1 MPTIENLIDWST
13 DWLRLTDW
21 LIDRLRLTSWLT
33 CGLTNWRTCIINWR
47 LMTNYL
53 IQKLLTLFGNCSPQE
68 RNWYLDRITE
78 LFKNFF
84 HKLLCAVFSF
94 LFLKCMRYALLE
106 VHLRSILYNATCFV
120 RSESRAPWYSKWYL
134 TFLNWFTQSLGEWMW
149 IYAVAKLRKWKIS
162 NLSKISLWLIGS
174 VTIFLQ
180 GHFLELL

>member
-1 MPTIENLIDWST
+1 
-13 DWLRLTDW
+13 
-21 LIDRLRLTSWLT
+21 
-33 CGLTNWRTCIINWR
+33 
-47 LMTNYL
+47 MTNYL

-134 TFLNWFTQSLGEWMW
+134 TFLNWFTQSLVNECGSMQ
-149 IYAVAKLRKWKIS
+149 
-162 NLSKISLWLIGS
+162 WLNCCP
-174 VTIFLQ
+174 IFLFNVNEKFQ
-180 GHFLELL
+180 IFPKYPYG